1 MNLILELLIWDRY
14 GFLLYYTLRNLWHIR
29 FFTIKKQLF
38 LERFRIL
45 FSCYSMVCSTVGAA
59 SKLFVIVVFAI
70 FKWFNVYI
78 LGYICGIVEQD
89 IRMISLASKQKIFL
103 TSILLLLSIVIGYL
117 NPGVSMWNNSYGKNY
132 LC

>member
-1 MNLILELLIWDRY
+1 
-14 GFLLYYTLRNLWHIR
+14 
-29 FFTIKKQLF
+29 
-38 LERFRIL
+38 
-45 FSCYSMVCSTVGAA
+45 MVCSKVGAA

-117 NPGVSMWNNSYGKNY
+117 NPRVSMWNNSYGKNY